1 MATTSSLVGRQL
13 GRGPA
18 PPGYAYAHIQNANF
32 SYSPTLKQ
40 MEMLPKKTDLADQL
54 EKLLKEVLARFKN
67 YEFHEHSYAIFSSPL
82 HTDIDKAPIDIQL
95 ELIDLQ
101 HRTDLKTKYVK
112 MDLGDFSRK
121 YLDQEKLPNL
131 RNFMAYNILFLALLI
146 RVYNFFLNGFHEI
159 CLLSSNDRQTIGK
172 WI

>member
-1 MATTSSLVGRQL
+1 MAKTSSLVGRQL

-18 PPGYAYAHIQNANF
+18 PPGYAYAHIQNANL

-40 MEMLPKKTDLADQL
+40 MEMLPKTDLADQL
-54 EKLLKEVLARFKN
+54 EKLLKEVLARFKD
-67 YEFHEHSYAIFSSPL
+67 YELHEHSYAIFSSPF
-82 HTDIDKAPIDIQL
+82 HTDIDKALIDIQL

-112 MDLGDFSRK
+112 MDLGDFYRK

-131 RNFMAYNILFLALLI
+131 RNFMAYNIVFLALLI
-146 RVYNFFLNGFHEI
+146 HVYNFFL
-159 CLLSSNDRQTIGK
+159 K
-172 WI
+172 WVS